1 MEFSSGTRAGASRA
15 SILMP
20 SFALPLSIPVEF
32 PRLFPLS
39 PFPPVHRYLVALLV
53 GHICTYILQQS
64 RLRLVRFAAP
74 PGARRCSNVAA
85 VLVLLVMLLLLLLLL
100 LLPLPRSIDRSGAG
114 LFHQIQLRAPLRND
128 ETLYRL
134 AGHQFAILVVSAMR

>member
-1 MEFSSGTRAGASRA
+1 MKFSPGTRAGASRA

-20 SFALPLSIPVEF
+20 SFALPLSLSSFLGFSLCRPSL
-32 PRLFPLS
+32 LFTGI
-39 PFPPVHRYLVALLV
+39 YLVALLV

-74 PGARRCSNVAA
+74 PGARRCSMSLLFWCVGDVAA
-85 VLVLLVMLLLLLLLL
+85 AAAAID
-100 LLPLPRSIDRSGAG
+100 RSIDRSGAG

-128 ETLYRL
+128 DTLYRL
-134 AGHQFAILVVSAMR
+134 AGHQFAILVVSAMI